1 MASLPPDDD
10 GSGLDDAF
18 SALPPVVV
26 KPKRK
31 AKAKTKASAPVAT
44 KTKKD
49 RKQTTRSKNQKG
61 ECGAQA
67 GEPSQSSAA
76 QAGELSQSSGPSKA
90 KSEAGM
96 DYAHH
101 ATSIVGQSFECN
113 DFVCHFMGAKFGGLS
128 MYNSKA
134 FYVLWAAASPPL
146 RPTIPFQ
153 DILNELKCLQPAKQH
168 LRCHFWEIYSRPR
181 IAPVVRDLGMRALRS
196 IDVTWLCAGPCN

>member
-44 KTKKD
+44 KTKKE

-61 ECGAQA
+61 EC
-67 GEPSQSSAA
+67 AA

-101 ATSIVGQSFECN
+101 ATSVVGQSFECN

-134 FYVLWAAASPPL
+134 FYVLWAAASPP
-146 RPTIPFQ
+146 
-153 DILNELKCLQPAKQH
+153 
-168 LRCHFWEIYSRPR
+168 
-181 IAPVVRDLGMRALRS
+181 
-196 IDVTWLCAGPCN
+196 